1 MVMTSGSFS
10 LMNNFKLFQLEQTG
24 NDSQFQHLI
33 CTCFGQ
39 KAVFKTV
46 LLKSSKLQI
55 FKASKLQLGLHL
67 LRLLQGGVSLRHLL
81 LHLVLQHLLLLARE
95 LTEDC
100 VEKCFDLSCLNK
112 LEDAHGRTEVLLG
125 LVAVGVFCQRLG
137 GLGNISSRSLDL
149 GVLAVHNVLDKLHV
163 ICPHSHLEA
172 FCCFS
177 VSCRSE
183 SSNKSLV

>member
-46 LLKSSKLQI
+46 LLTS
-55 FKASKLQLGLHL
+55 SKLQLGLHL

-112 LEDAHGRTEVLLG
+112 LEDANSRTEVLLG

-172 FCCFS
+172 FRCFS